1 MYDITEEILQD
12 FLFPEETPR
21 DEMSL
26 REYLR
31 RSGFGDIL
39 DEGDSRDG
47 FVYARF
53 NDDDSEDNG
62 LVDYVVTYKTSLED
76 REDLELRPSEV
87 IQICSGDCAIPTISS
102 WS

>member
-1 MYDITEEILQD
+1 MYDMTEEVLQD
-12 FLFPEETPR
+12 FLFPEEEPR

-47 FVYARF
+47 FVFARF

-62 LVDYVVTYKTSLED
+62 LVDLIVTHKTSYDD
-76 REDLELRPSEV
+76 REDLELRLSEV
-87 IQICSGDCAIPTISS
+87 IQICGGGA
-102 WS
+102 

>member
-1 MYDITEEILQD
+1 MCDMTEEILQD

-47 FVYARF
+47 FVFARF

-62 LVDYVVTYKTSLED
+62 LVDYVVTHRDSFED
-76 REDLELRPSEV
+76 REDLELRLSEV
-87 IQICSGDCAIPTISS
+87 IQICSGGE
-102 WS
+102 

>member
-47 FVYARF
+47 FVFASF
-53 NDDDSEDNG
+53 NDDDSKDNG
-62 LVDYVVTYKTSLED
+62 LVDLIVTHKTSYDD
-76 REDLELRPSEV
+76 REDLELRLSEI
-87 IQICSGDCAIPTISS
+87 IQICGGGQSLCMY
-102 WS
+102 